1 MKSAFVQ
8 PGRIASP
15 LPFFTANELTD
26 VAHFYGARD
35 DAPATPLRRL
45 PGLAA
50 ALGAGEILIKD
61 ESDRFGLPAFKIAGA
76 RYAVAR
82 LIAERGAEV
91 GDLACATA
99 GNHGRAV
106 ARVAR
111 EHARSAHVYV
121 PAGTPRASVAALQGE
136 GADVTVCD
144 HGFDAAVERMARDAS
159 ANGWT
164 VVSDTAATGDR
175 EVPRWIMAGYTRI
188 FEEAAGT
195 WGDAP
200 PDVVIAQAGV
210 GSFAG
215 ALAGWLIARFG
226 DRGPRLVIAEPAG
239 SACVLASLNSGHPVT
254 LAACAPTAMA
264 CLRCGVVSP
273 LAWPPLRDRADAAVT
288 VDEAANDATIDRL
301 ARPADGDPAIL
312 AGPSGAC
319 GVAALVALA
328 RDQELAAV
336 GRALALPRAAR
347 YLAFVTEGR
356 LD

>member
-1 MKSAFVQ
+1 MRSAFVQ
-8 PGRIASP
+8 PGRIARPSV
-15 LPFFTANELTD
+15 FFTADEMSD
-26 VAHFYGARD
+26 VARFYAARD
-35 DAPATPLRRL
+35 DAAATPLRRL

-61 ESDRFGLPAFKIAGA
+61 ESERFGLPAFKIAGA

-82 LIAERGAEV
+82 LIEERGTDV

-111 EHARSAHVYV
+111 EHARPAHVYV
-121 PAGTPRASVAALQGE
+121 PDSTPSASLAALQRE
-136 GADVTVCD
+136 GADVILCD
-144 HGFDAAVERMARDAS
+144 TGYDATVERMAHDA
-159 ANGWT
+159 ACNGWT

-175 EVPRWIMAGYTRI
+175 EIPRWIMAGYTLI
-188 FEEAAGT
+188 FEEAAAA

-215 ALAGWLIARFG
+215 ALAGWLIARYG
-226 DRGPRLVIAEPAG
+226 GGGPRLVIAEPAG
-239 SACVLASLNSGHPVT
+239 SACVLASLNAGHPVT
-254 LAACAPTAMA
+254 LAECAPTAMA

-273 LAWPPLRDRADAAVT
+273 LAWPPLRDRADAAIA
-288 VDEAANDATIDRL
+288 VDDAANAATIDRL
-301 ARPADGDPAIL
+301 ARPANGDPVIL

-328 RDQELAAV
+328 HDQELAAV

-356 LD
+356 L

>member
-1 MKSAFVQ
+1 MSAFVQ
-8 PGRIASP
+8 PVRIATP
-15 LPFFTANELTD
+15 LPFFTAEELSD
-26 VAHFYGARD
+26 VARFYAARD
-35 DAPATPLRRL
+35 DAAATPLRRL

-61 ESDRFGLPAFKIAGA
+61 ESHRFGLPAFKIAGA

-111 EHARSAHVYV
+111 EHARPAHVYV
-121 PAGTPRASVAALQGE
+121 NAGTRPASVTALRRE
-136 GADVTVCD
+136 GADVIVCD
-144 HGFDAAVERMARDAS
+144 TGYDATVERMARDAA

-164 VVSDTAATGDR
+164 VVSDTAATGDD
-175 EVPRWIMAGYTRI
+175 ETPRWIMAGYTQI
-188 FEEAAGT
+188 FEEAAGA

-215 ALAGWLIARFG
+215 ALAGWLIARYG

-239 SACVLASLNSGHPVT
+239 SACVLASLDAGHPVT
-254 LAACAPTAMA
+254 LAECAPTAMA
-264 CLRCGVVSP
+264 GLRSGVVSP
-273 LAWPPLRDRADAAVT
+273 LAWPPLRDRADAAIA
-288 VDEAANDATIDRL
+288 VDEAANDAAVDRL
-301 ARPADGDPAIL
+301 ARPADGDPVIL

-319 GVAALVALA
+319 GVTALVALES
-328 RDQELAAV
+328 DQELAAV
-336 GRALALPRAAR
+336 RRALALPQAAR

-356 LD
+356 AG